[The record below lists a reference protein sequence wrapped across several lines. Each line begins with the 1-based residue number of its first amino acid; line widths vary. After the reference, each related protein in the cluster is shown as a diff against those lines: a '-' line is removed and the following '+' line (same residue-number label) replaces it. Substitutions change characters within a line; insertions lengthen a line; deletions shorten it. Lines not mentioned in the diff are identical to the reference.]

1 MFDLLFIATVVLTFA
16 FLTVVII
23 KADKKPKYEI
33 RYING
38 WFVIQHSKSKEP
50 IQRFRNQEQA
60 EIWFNENCK
69 DL

>member
-1 MFDLLFIATVVLTFA
+1 MFDLLFGITVVATFV
-16 FLTVVII
+16 FLAVTII
-23 KADKKPKYEI
+23 KADSKPKWEI

-69 DL
+69 DV

>member
-1 MFDLLFIATVVLTFA
+1 MFDSLFIAMVILMFTF
-16 FLTVVII
+16 LSIVII
-23 KADKKPKYEI
+23 KYDRKPKYEI

-50 IQRFRNQEQA
+50 IQRFKSQEQA

-69 DL
+69 DV

>member
-1 MFDLLFIATVVLTFA
+1 MSDSLLFTAIAFV
-16 FLTVVII
+16 FLALAITII
-23 KADKKPKYEI
+23 KADRKPKWEI

-60 EIWFNENCK
+60 EIWFNENCNQ
-69 DL
+69 L

>member
-1 MFDLLFIATVVLTFA
+1 MSDSLFIAMVILMFT

-23 KADKKPKYEI
+23 KNDKKPKWEI

-60 EIWFNENCK
+60 EIWFNENCNQ
-69 DL
+69 L

>member
-1 MFDLLFIATVVLTFA
+1 MSDSLFIATVVLTFA
-16 FLTVVII
+16 FLTIVII
-23 KADKKPKYEI
+23 KADRKPKWEI

-60 EIWFNENCK
+60 EIWFNENCNQ
-69 DL
+69 L

>member
-1 MFDLLFIATVVLTFA
+1 MFDLLFGITVVTMFI
-16 FLTVVII
+16 FLSIVVI
-23 KADKKPKYEI
+23 KYDRKPKYEI

-38 WFVIQHSKSKEP
+38 WFVIQHSQTQNYIKRFKS
-50 IQRFRNQEQA
+50 QEQA